1 MSLQKFI
8 SAFLIAGIIAAI
20 IIGKEQHERKK
31 IIKEQMNQAQ
41 SRLHDKER

>member
-31 IIKEQMNQAQ
+31 IIKDQM
-41 SRLHDKER
+41 HPVEKEEEE

>member
-20 IIGKEQHERKK
+20 IIGKEQRERKK
-31 IIKEQMNQAQ
+31 IIKDQMNPVE
-41 SRLHDKER
+41 KEEEE